1 MLDWRKVNAY
11 HTHTG
16 THARTHGG
24 YLRVFNVSSDL
35 QPESSNS
42 LEMIVDAFAEAH
54 KCYGKEK

>member
-1 MLDWRKVNAY
+1 M
-11 HTHTG
+11 
-16 THARTHGG
+16 
-24 YLRVFNVSSDL
+24 FNVSTDL